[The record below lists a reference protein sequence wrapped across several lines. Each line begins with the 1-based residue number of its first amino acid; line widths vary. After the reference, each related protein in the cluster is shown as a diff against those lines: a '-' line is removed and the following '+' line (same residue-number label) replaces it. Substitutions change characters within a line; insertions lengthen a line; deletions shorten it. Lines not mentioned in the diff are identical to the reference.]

1 MLRVQADG
9 GDVRHALGGTPA
21 ALRAVFRRRTRKR
34 QGRD

>member
-9 GDVRHALGGTPA
+9 GDVRHALGGAPA
-21 ALRAVFRRRTRKR
+21 ALRAASRGRARKR